1 MAFVNEYIS
10 DEDIERYHL
19 KNLIEK
25 YKRYTYSPDID
36 NINWT
41 IDKEEDIW
49 LIFFGREHD
58 PDMDHGY
65 TREHIFVLY
74 YKGQL
79 IEARLWLEED
89 SSFNIST
96 RPYIINWKLLSLHS
110 PSKNI
115 NINIDEIKKVLCKA
129 LTNYGKYG
137 IDDQD
142 EKGLKESIIVICKNF
157 GESVK

>member
-10 DEDIERYHL
+10 NENIEKYHL
-19 KNLIEK
+19 KDLIVK

-49 LIFFGREHD
+49 LILFGREHD
-58 PDMDHGY
+58 LDMDHGY

-79 IEARLWLEED
+79 VEARLWLEED

-96 RPYIINWKLLSLHS
+96 RPYIINWKLLSLNS
-110 PSKNI
+110 LSK
-115 NINIDEIKKVLCKA
+115 NINIDEIKKVLCEA
-129 LTNYGKYG
+129 LKIYGRLGVFDQKY
-137 IDDQD
+137 
-142 EKGLKESIIVICKNF
+142 KGLQESMIVTCKNF
-157 GESVK
+157 EECCK

>member
-1 MAFVNEYIS
+1 MTFVNEYIS
-10 DEDIERYHL
+10 NEDIEKYHL
-19 KNLIEK
+19 KDLIEK

-41 IDKEEDIW
+41 IDKEENIW
-49 LIFFGREHD
+49 LILFGIEHD

-65 TREHIFVLY
+65 TSEHIFVLY
-74 YKGQL
+74 YKGDL

-89 SSFNIST
+89 SSFNISI
-96 RPYIINWKLLSLHS
+96 RPYIINWRLLSLNS
-110 PSKNI
+110 LSK

-137 IDDQD
+137 INDQD
-142 EKGLKESIIVICKNF
+142 KKGLKESIIVTCNNF